1 VEALV
6 IRLRVGED
14 VLTVALRK
22 TADGLK
28 VEVDGEAF
36 SPEIETIGPASF
48 VLHHGSGHEP
58 LHCVEDRGTIHLH
71 WRGRV
76 YRLAEEP
83 AGGAAG
89 QRAAASGLEAPMPG
103 RVIAVRVSPGQQVSR
118 GEEVLIVEA
127 MKMENSLRAPRD
139 GTVRR
144 VAVAV
149 GDSVTPGVVLVELD

>member
-1 VEALV
+1 M

-14 VLTVALRK
+14 LLAVALQL
-22 TADGLK
+22 TADRLQ
-28 VEVDGEAF
+28 VEIDGEAF
-36 SPEIETIGPASF
+36 SPEVEPIGPSSF
-48 VLHHGSGHEP
+48 VLHHGFSDEP
-58 LHCVEDRGTIHLH
+58 FHCVEDRGTIHLH

-76 YRLAEEP
+76 YRLTEET
-83 AGGAAG
+83 AGGAGG

-103 RVIAVRVSPGQQVSR
+103 RVIAVKVSPGQRVSR

-139 GTVRR
+139 GTVRS

-149 GDSVTPGVVLVELD
+149 GDSVTPGVVLVDLD

>member
-1 VEALV
+1 M

-14 VLTVALRK
+14 VRTVALRV
-22 TADGLK
+22 TSDRLQ

-36 SPEIETIGPASF
+36 SPEVEPTGPAFF
-48 VLHHGSGHEP
+48 VLHLGSGHEP
-58 LHCVEDRGTIHLH
+58 FHCVEDRGTIHLH

-83 AGGAAG
+83 AGGAGG
-89 QRAAASGLEAPMPG
+89 QRTAASGLEAPMPG
-103 RVIAVRVSPGQQVSR
+103 RVIAVRVSPGQRVSR

-127 MKMENSLRAPRD
+127 MKMENSIRAPRD
-139 GTVRR
+139 GTVRC
-144 VAVAV
+144 VSVAV